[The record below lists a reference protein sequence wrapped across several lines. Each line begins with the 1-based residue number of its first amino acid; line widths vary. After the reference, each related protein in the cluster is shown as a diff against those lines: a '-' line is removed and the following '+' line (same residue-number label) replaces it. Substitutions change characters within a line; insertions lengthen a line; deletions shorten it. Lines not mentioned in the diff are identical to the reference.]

1 MSDTDA
7 MSGGEAMIRATMA
20 NGIDTI
26 FGIPGAQI
34 YPLFDA
40 MFRLGV
46 NTITTRHEQGA
57 AYMAMGHAKATG
69 RPSAFAV
76 VPGPGVLN
84 TTAALCT
91 AMGANTPVL
100 CLTGQVPSQFLGS
113 GRGHLHELTDQTG
126 TLKTIIKDAYHI
138 ADARDTSV
146 QMDRAITTMLS
157 GRPGPVSVEM
167 CWDTMAQTYEN
178 LEISTVPVRAEQ
190 PELDLDQINAAARA
204 LAVAKNPM
212 IMCGAGAQHAS
223 EEVLALAEVL
233 QAPVTAFRSGRG
245 VVSEDHPLGVSS
257 VAARELYDDV
267 DVLVGIGS
275 RLEMIY
281 MRWRDMQ
288 TYERKPANGP
298 TLIRIDIDA
307 DEMQRLQ
314 PDIAVVA
321 DAASAARALADT
333 LAKNVAPN
341 ADRIA
346 NIAQA
351 KAKTR
356 AAVQA
361 IQPQMAY
368 LDVIR
373 KVLPRDGYFVPE
385 LSQMGFTSYFG
396 MPIYEPR
403 TYVSEGF
410 QGTLGYGFQ
419 TALGVKVARPDK
431 AVVCVSGDGGFMFG
445 VQELSTA
452 VAHDIGLITLVF
464 NNQSYTNVRRDQM
477 LRYGGRV
484 IGSELHTPDFV
495 QLAESFGAAGYR
507 VDSPEQLQPV
517 LAKAIDADQ
526 PAVIE
531 VTVETGSETAPWKFI
546 QMPEKPW
553 GRSKVPE

>member
-1 MSDTDA
+1 MT
-7 MSGGEAMIRATMA
+7 GGEAMVAVALA

-40 MFRLGV
+40 MLRLGV
-46 NTITTRHEQGA
+46 NTIATRHEQGA

-69 RPSAFAV
+69 KPSAFAV

-126 TLKTIIKDAYHI
+126 TLKTLIKDAYHI
-138 ADARDTSV
+138 ADARETGAL
-146 QMDRAITTMLS
+146 MNRALTTMLS

-167 CWDTMAQTYEN
+167 CWDTMASSYED
-178 LEISTVPVRAEQ
+178 LAISPDPVQIRE
-190 PELDLDQINAAARA
+190 PELDLDQINAAAQA
-204 LAVAKNPM
+204 LAGARNPM
-212 IMCGAGAQHAS
+212 IMCGAGAQHAA

-245 VVSEDHPLGVSS
+245 IVSEDHALGVSS
-257 VAARELYDDV
+257 VAARELFDDV
-267 DVLVGIGS
+267 DVLIGIGS

-298 TLIRIDIDA
+298 TLIRIDIDP

-321 DAASAARALADT
+321 DAAAASRALAD
-333 LAKNVAPN
+333 AMAQNAAPDPDRVAM
-341 ADRIA
+341 IA
-346 NIAQA
+346 AA

-356 AAVQA
+356 QA
-361 IQPQMAY
+361 IQEIQPQMAY

-373 KVLPRDGYFVPE
+373 DVLPRDGYFVPE
-385 LSQMGFTSYFG
+385 LSQMGFAAYYG
-396 MPIYEPR
+396 MPIYTPR

-410 QGTLGYGFQ
+410 QGTLGFGFQ
-419 TALGVKVARPDK
+419 TALGVKVACPDK
-431 AVVCVSGDGGFMFG
+431 AVVCVTGDGGFMFG

-464 NNQSYTNVRRDQM
+464 NNQSYGNVRRDQM

-484 IGSELHTPDFV
+484 VGSELNNPDFV

-507 VDSPEQLQPV
+507 VTTPEQLKPL
-517 LAKAIDADQ
+517 LAKAIDADK

-531 VTVETGSETAPWKFI
+531 VMVEMGSETAPWKFI
-546 QMPEKPW
+546 QMPQKPW
-553 GRSKVPE
+553 D